1 MAQVKRPA
9 LWAWLWFGLG
19 VLFFLLPLVGTL
31 DFSLRAKKGELGFSA
46 YERVLSDPQ
55 FLQAFLFS
63 ARMAIFT
70 ILTSILLLVPTAYW
84 VHLKLPRLRPVIEL
98 ITLLPFVIPAIVL
111 VFGLIRVYSRP
122 PLLMTDSIFKTDI
135 LLVGAYVILTFPYM
149 YRAIDIGLR
158 SIDILTLTEAAQ
170 SLGAN
175 WYTILFRV
183 IFPNL
188 RVAIISGALITFATV
203 MGEFILAAFLARP
216 ALGPYMAELG
226 RTRAFEPAALAMI
239 SYALTL
245 VALGLISLISR
256 GSANQQQISGAH

>member
-1 MAQVKRPA
+1 MSNDVMQAAMTTWAAKDLPARLLAAQVAK
-9 LWAWLWFGLG
+9 
-19 VLFFLLPLVGTL
+19 LLNCSTEDVAILVSAGK
-31 DFSLRAKKGELGFSA
+31 LRALGKPKPNAVKFFS
-46 YERVLSDPQ
+46 S
-55 FLQAFLFS
+55 
-63 ARMAIFT
+63 
-70 ILTSILLLVPTAYW
+70 
-84 VHLKLPRLRPVIEL
+84 IEL

-226 RTRAFEPAALAMI
+226 RTKAFEPAALAMI